1 MAWQIEF
8 EEDAR
13 RALRKLHPTIVIR
26 ILRFLHDR
34 LAVETDPRR
43 LGETLTGAKYKSLW
57 KYRVGD
63 HRIIARVED
72 AKVIISVVDI
82 GHRSHVYR

>member
-1 MAWQIEF
+1 MVWQIEF

-13 RALRKLHPTIVIR
+13 RALRKLHPTVVKR

-34 LAVETDPRR
+34 LAVEPDPRR
-43 LGETLTGAKYKSLW
+43 LGETLTGSKYKSLW

-63 HRIIARVED
+63 HRIIARVEN
-72 AKVIISVVDI
+72 ATVVISIVDI
-82 GHRSHVYR
+82 GHRSAVYR